1 MAKEDSGM
9 DSAVFIMDE
18 SFTGPHRV
26 QNGGHVD
33 VNTPQKD
40 VMPIPHQPM
49 TPKHENTA
57 FDSHLHEK
65 HGHFHHSLHHMHE
78 TQQSMVDSM
87 ETVTLS
93 WQNVNVHVN
102 PQNRACC
109 RGPDPS
115 VTPKHVLRDVYGIVK
130 PGTLVAI
137 MGASGSGKTTLL
149 NTITQRINTQSL
161 TASGDVRVNGVDV
174 GSGIR
179 NISAYVQQDDLFI
192 ATMTVKEHLTFRAL
206 LRMEKEVSR
215 SRRMERVQEVMQE
228 LGLTK
233 CQDNIIG
240 DPGRIKG
247 ISGGE
252 MRRLSFASEFLT
264 NPPLL
269 FCDEPTSGLDSFMA
283 ENIVQT
289 LKGMAEKGKTIVCTI
304 HQPSS
309 EVFALFDHLL
319 LMAEGRVAFM
329 GEMNHALE
337 VFKRSGFPC
346 PVNFNPADFYIH
358 TMAVMPGKE
367 TECKAQIE
375 SICDKFQ
382 SSDESKAMLTE
393 IKRIGENPKE
403 TGIIY
408 DEAFSNTSRY
418 EASIFTQF
426 RAVFAR
432 SWKTMIREP
441 MVMRVRVIQTVV
453 LALLLGLIYLQV
465 DNDQEGV
472 MNVNGVL
479 FLVLTNMTFTSV
491 FGVLNSFPI
500 ETPIFLREYGNGLY
514 RVDVYFF
521 CKSISEL
528 PSFVIIPLVFC
539 AITYWMVGL
548 YASFEAFC
556 VFTGVLLLVSNIAV
570 SFGYIVSAAAN
581 SVSTALA
588 IGPPLMIPLLMFGGF
603 FLNSDSI
610 PVYFIWL
617 EYLSWFK
624 YANEL
629 LAVNHWKNI
638 DSIEC
643 SSSSSQCLYSDGD
656 SVLNYLNFDK
666 DKVWLDLGLLF
677 AMLVAYRIVAFI
689 ILFVKARRSKG

>member
-65 HGHFHHSLHHMHE
+65 HGHFHHSLHH
-78 TQQSMVDSM
+78 
-87 ETVTLS
+87 
-93 WQNVNVHVN
+93 
-102 PQNRACC
+102 
-109 RGPDPS
+109 
-115 VTPKHVLRDVYGIVK
+115 I
-130 PGTLVAI
+130 
-137 MGASGSGKTTLL
+137 GSGKTTLL

-192 ATMTVKEHLTFRAL
+192 ATMTAL

-215 SRRMERVQEVMQE
+215 
-228 LGLTK
+228 
-233 CQDNIIG
+233 
-240 DPGRIKG
+240 
-247 ISGGE
+247 
-252 MRRLSFASEFLT
+252 
-264 NPPLL
+264 
-269 FCDEPTSGLDSFMA
+269 
-283 ENIVQT
+283 
-289 LKGMAEKGKTIVCTI
+289 
-304 HQPSS
+304 
-309 EVFALFDHLL
+309 LL

-375 SICDKFQ
+375 
-382 SSDESKAMLTE
+382 
-393 IKRIGENPKE
+393 
-403 TGIIY
+403 Y

-500 ETPIFLREYGNGLY
+500 ETPIFLREYG
-514 RVDVYFF
+514 
-521 CKSISEL
+521 
-528 PSFVIIPLVFC
+528 
-539 AITYWMVGL
+539 
-548 YASFEAFC
+548 
-556 VFTGVLLLVSNIAV
+556 
-570 SFGYIVSAAAN
+570 YIVSAAAN

-629 LAVNHWKNI
+629 LA
-638 DSIEC
+638 
-643 SSSSSQCLYSDGD
+643 
-656 SVLNYLNFDK
+656 